1 MCTPIVVQFRLL
13 ENLLA
18 ALASGSQVHIHVLQ
32 ESQITTSNTLVRK
45 TLKISVDVR
54 SVVQGNKILSWHYPV
69 DEFSFYTGAEN
80 GRSPEQERYNQ
91 AWEQAEALKEALV
104 VKITGLIVQTDGI
117 IELPVRTLIPGT
129 TTLVQLNPA
138 SGVTSQQA
146 AQALVVGN

>member
-18 ALASGSQVHIHVLQ
+18 ALASGSPVHIHVLQ
-32 ESQITTSNTLVRK
+32 ESQTTTSNTLVRK
-45 TLKISVDVR
+45 ALKISVDVQA
-54 SVVQGNKILSWHYPV
+54 VVPGNKILSWHYPV
-69 DEFSFYTGAEN
+69 DEFSFYTGAGN
-80 GRSPEQERYNQ
+80 GRSPEQERYEQ
-91 AWEQAEALKEALV
+91 AWEQAETLKEALV

-117 IELPVRTLIPGT
+117 IELPVRALISGT

-138 SGVTSQQA
+138 SGVGSQQP

>member
-1 MCTPIVVQFRLL
+1 MCMPIVVQFRLL

-32 ESQITTSNTLVRK
+32 ESQVATSNTLVRK
-45 TLKISVDVR
+45 ELKISVDVR
-54 SVVQGNKILSWHYPV
+54 AVVQGNKILSWHYPV
-69 DEFSFYTGAEN
+69 DEFSFYAGAGN

-104 VKITGLIVQTDGI
+104 LKISGLIVQTDGI
-117 IELPVRTLIPGT
+117 VELPVRALIPGT
-129 TTLVQLNPA
+129 TNLVQLNSA
-138 SGVTSQQA
+138 GGVASQQP